1 MSQVAEGLGCVSS
14 IVEKALAGLVP
25 LAWEDSVLR
34 LQRSLQGSLGEWV
47 AAQLLWHAQG
57 LELDWYLLQQV
68 ECAGENAQE
77 LSISLVELPQEC
89 LEPVLLWAKT
99 CPSVPPFQLTCARR
113 DVSLLQACYL
123 AATTLAVTGPQPCSF
138 FAVGRGLTL
147 LRAATR

>member
-1 MSQVAEGLGCVSS
+1 MEQ
-14 IVEKALAGLVP
+14 ALAGLAP
-25 LAWEDSVLR
+25 LAWEDSVLT
-34 LQRSLQGSLGEWV
+34 LQRSLQGSQGEWM

-77 LSISLVELPQEC
+77 LSILLTELPQEC

-99 CPSVPPFQLTCARR
+99 CPSVPRFQSTCARR

-123 AATTLAVTGPQPCSF
+123 AVTTLAVTGPLPCSF
-138 FAVGRGLTL
+138 FAVGLGLTL

>member
-1 MSQVAEGLGCVSS
+1 MEQ
-14 IVEKALAGLVP
+14 ALAGLAP
-25 LAWEDSVLR
+25 LAWEDSVLT
-34 LQRSLQGSLGEWV
+34 LQRSLLQGSQGEWV

-68 ECAGENAQE
+68 ECAGESAQE
-77 LSISLVELPQEC
+77 LSILLTELPQEC

-99 CPSVPPFQLTCARR
+99 CPSVPRFQSTCARR

-123 AATTLAVTGPQPCSF
+123 AVTTLVATGPLTCTF
-138 FAVGRGLTL
+138 FAVGLGLTL